1 MVTYWAKLPV
11 LIAEKSEELSR
22 RRKHVFGQQKNI
34 DKLWFD
40 CLTINLQH
48 VLDLLKFIL
57 DFSIGKSIW
66 GIIFYYFLGT
76 PHLGGNLL
84 RLLDSQKSGLWHKAI
99 ISWARPVCEQWKWG
113 FEWTFWD
120 SILDLR
126 GVDTHPAMLGNIP
139 NPHCPVFSLLP
150 ISSSKIRKFT

>member
-1 MVTYWAKLPV
+1 MANFTTVVEDPSCRDGNV
-11 LIAEKSEELSR
+11 LGQVACADR
-22 RRKHVFGQQKNI
+22 RKIRGVESQKKHVFGQQKNI

-99 ISWARPVCEQWKWG
+99 ISWARPVCEQ
-113 FEWTFWD
+113 
-120 SILDLR
+120 
-126 GVDTHPAMLGNIP
+126 
-139 NPHCPVFSLLP
+139 
-150 ISSSKIRKFT
+150 